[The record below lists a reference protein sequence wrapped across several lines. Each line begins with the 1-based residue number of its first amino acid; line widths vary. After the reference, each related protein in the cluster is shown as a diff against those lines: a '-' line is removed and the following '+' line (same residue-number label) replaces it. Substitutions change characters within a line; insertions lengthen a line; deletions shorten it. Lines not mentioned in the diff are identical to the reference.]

1 MKIFSKTK
9 ISRIFTRKSNSNK
22 NLLKIKFIFFLFFIL
37 INIKKKSHKKI
48 NLNIS
53 NYINIAVNFDNKY
66 IYPFVTFLTSL
77 LEHRADSTFYII
89 HTLIEN
95 NLKND
100 TYQKVNSVI
109 EKFGKNYSNISYYTM
124 GNQFS
129 RATSGKY
136 ISKVAYY
143 RIALPSVL
151 PNVDKCIY
159 MDTDV
164 INFKDLSEM
173 YNIQLNDSEYFCG
186 ILDFADMKEE
196 LKSLRIDTDK
206 YMNDGIVIMN
216 LKAMRN
222 NSIEQKLRGYVSS
235 HFLNHHDQTAIN
247 AICHNNFK
255 ILPFKFAMLTL
266 FDSTESLIKYNNQQK
281 EKYRYNESELIQA
294 FYHPTSIHYA
304 GWVKPYEKKY
314 KLANG
319 AYWWY
324 YAKKTGFYQEILD
337 NYGFTKEEVEDI
349 LKKIP
354 SDGGFMK
361 KIL

>member
-66 IYPFVTFLTSL
+66 IYTFVTFLTSL

-136 ISKVAYY
+136 I
-143 RIALPSVL
+143 
-151 PNVDKCIY
+151 VDKCIY

-206 YMNDGIVIMN
+206 YMNAGIAIMN

-324 YAKKTGFYQEILD
+324 YAKKSGFYQEILD

>member
-1 MKIFSKTK
+1 MLTQSD
-9 ISRIFTRKSNSNK
+9 
-22 NLLKIKFIFFLFFIL
+22 
-37 INIKKKSHKKI
+37 
-48 NLNIS
+48 LN
-53 NYINIAVNFDNKY
+53 Y
-66 IYPFVTFLTSL
+66 
-77 LEHRADSTFYII
+77 DSY
-89 HTLIEN
+89 L
-95 NLKND
+95 
-100 TYQKVNSVI
+100 KVNSVI
-109 EKFGKNYSNISYYTM
+109 KKFGKKYSNVSFYDM
-124 GNQFS
+124 GNQFN
-129 RATSGKY
+129 RATRGSY

-143 RIALPSVL
+143 RIALPSLL

-206 YMNDGIVIMN
+206 YMNAGIAIMN

-304 GWVKPYEKKY
+304 GWVKPFEKKY

-324 YAKKTGFYQEILD
+324 YAKKSGFYQEILD